1 MVATPQQIAALV
13 GKVVRVKIGETEE
26 VQGDLHSYD
35 PASNMAALNVPTEP
49 GSSLKHFVIARGEH
63 IHSISAVEGAVRAS
77 AEGDDLI
84 QLSVEAVNKREK
96 KALDKAVDD
105 ARHIN
110 TGVSNQVQNVFNAL
124 RKTMP
129 CEWKGNDIVVM
140 GLVTIRGPRYV
151 PESCEGADEGSLSRV
166 RKVVRARPPPRG
178 RGQAAS
184 RARAGFAC
192 AILSLALTRGSRLPH
207 AFGPSRP
214 PARTACSSTASGG
227 N

>member
-13 GKVVRVKIGETEE
+13 GKVVKVKIGDTPE

-49 GSSLKHFVIARGEH
+49 GSSLKHYVIARGEH
-63 IHSISAVEGAVRAS
+63 IRSISAVEGGARAS
-77 AEGDDLI
+77 TDGDDLM
-84 QLSVEAVNKREK
+84 LVSVDAVNKREK
-96 KALDKAVDD
+96 KALEKAVDD
-105 ARHIN
+105 ARHVN

-129 CEWKGNDIVVM
+129 CEWNGNDMVVM

-166 RKVVRARPPPRG
+166 RKVVRASPARLC
-178 RGQAAS
+178 AAS
-184 RARAGFAC
+184 ARAR
-192 AILSLALTRGSRLPH
+192 P
-207 AFGPSRP
+207 
-214 PARTACSSTASGG
+214 
-227 N
+227 